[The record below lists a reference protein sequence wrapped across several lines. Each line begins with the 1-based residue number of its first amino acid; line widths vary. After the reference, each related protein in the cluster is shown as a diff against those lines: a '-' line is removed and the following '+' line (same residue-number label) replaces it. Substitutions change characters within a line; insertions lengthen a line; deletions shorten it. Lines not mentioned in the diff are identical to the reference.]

1 MQIVNYLC
9 DALERL
15 TIADAEEI
23 ALAVLCDDDIEEE
36 HWILV
41 YQALKAHPDCS
52 FVEFLFRPCLT
63 ISLKGEELDSLS
75 SMILDDTN
83 DALIE
88 WASSSWPEIEG
99 IQILALEVAIK
110 DNSEKYLSIPAL
122 FTYKQTDEVADGKV
136 YVGGRFEW
144 DLSGFSVAAIITGED
159 PSDK

>member
-15 TIADAEEI
+15 PIRDAEEI
-23 ALAVLCDDDIEEE
+23 TLAVLNDDDIDED

-41 YQALKAHPDCS
+41 YQALKTHPDCS
-52 FVEFLFRPCLT
+52 FVEFLFRPCLA
-63 ISLKGEELDSLS
+63 ISEKVEELDSLS

-88 WASSSWPEIEG
+88 WASSTWPDIDG
-99 IQILALEVAIK
+99 IQVLALEVALK
-110 DNSEKYLSIPAL
+110 DNTDKYLTIPAL
-122 FTYKQTDEVADGKV
+122 FKFKLVDSDAVEKV

-144 DLSGFSVAAIITGED
+144 DDSGFSVAAIITGED
-159 PSDK
+159 PSDN